1 MPSTSLTGDPNTC
14 PFSRPSLVAHG
25 RESGLPLV
33 NHLRNIGSP
42 PKLPRQ
48 FENQG
53 LLSFTICDPL
63 SVPSLRMEDGS
74 MVTFLSYYVLSLLLS
89 SSTSESDGL
98 LSSPQRV
105 IRCGILCSPV
115 FSLCSSPCISPPVSL
130 TRYGMVGTVAGDGA
144 PRSLS
149 DFRSS
154 GVCWTRPFSFSDSSL
169 DGLRPFW
176 LLLFHPAL
184 PFFCFL
190 GLAVL
195 ADASTA
201 FAIVSHQLF
210 SLGHNWHYSPL
221 VGLLANSLLYAP
233 KNSHIPPPPSPS
245 CNASGP
251 VVSHACSRRCHH

>member
-1 MPSTSLTGDPNTC
+1 MPSTSFTGDPHTW
-14 PFSRPSLVAHG
+14 PFSRPSLAAHG

-33 NHLRNIGSP
+33 NHLRNFGSP

-53 LLSFTICDPL
+53 LLPFTICGPL

-74 MVTFLSYYVLSLLLS
+74 MVTFLSHYVLSLLLS

-105 IRCGILCSPV
+105 LRCGILCSPV

-130 TRYGMVGTVAGDGA
+130 TDGA

-184 PFFCFL
+184 PFFGFL

-201 FAIVSHQLF
+201 FAIVSHQPF
-210 SLGHNWHYSPL
+210 SLGHNWHYSPFF
-221 VGLLANSLLYAP
+221 LAGSCMAQRRSL
-233 KNSHIPPPPSPS
+233 SGRSPF
-245 CNASGP
+245 CQQIQG
-251 VVSHACSRRCHH
+251 

>member
-1 MPSTSLTGDPNTC
+1 MPSTSLTGDPHTW
-14 PFSRPSLVAHG
+14 PFSRPSLAAHG

-53 LLSFTICDPL
+53 LLPFTICGPL

-74 MVTFLSYYVLSLLLS
+74 MVTFLSYYVLSLLVS

-105 IRCGILCSPV
+105 LRCGILCSPV

-144 PRSLS
+144 PRTLS

-184 PFFCFL
+184 PFFVS
-190 GLAVL
+190 LAL
-195 ADASTA
+195 RYWLT
-201 FAIVSHQLF
+201 
-210 SLGHNWHYSPL
+210 
-221 VGLLANSLLYAP
+221 LLL
-233 KNSHIPPPPSPS
+233 HSPS
-245 CNASGP
+245 FHINPFHLGTTGIIR
-251 VVSHACSRRCHH
+251 H

>member
-1 MPSTSLTGDPNTC
+1 MPSTSLTGDPHTW
-14 PFSRPSLVAHG
+14 PFSRPSLAAHG
-25 RESGLPLV
+25 REIRPTVSQSPAQHWFSSQATTPV
-33 NHLRNIGSP
+33 REPGSP
-42 PKLPRQ
+42 PLYDLWPFVRPV
-48 FENQG
+48 FADGGRING
-53 LLSFTICDPL
+53 HFS
-63 SVPSLRMEDGS
+63 SLI
-74 MVTFLSYYVLSLLLS
+74 TFSLS
-89 SSTSESDGL
+89 SSPRVPR
-98 LSSPQRV
+98 SPTVCLAVRKRV
-105 IRCGILCSPV
+105 LRCGILCSPV

-201 FAIVSHQLF
+201 FAIVSHQPF

-221 VGLLANSLLYAP
+221 VGLLANSLLYVP
-233 KNSHIPPPPSPS
+233 KNSHIPLLIMQRQW
-245 CNASGP
+245 AG
-251 VVSHACSRRCHH
+251 R